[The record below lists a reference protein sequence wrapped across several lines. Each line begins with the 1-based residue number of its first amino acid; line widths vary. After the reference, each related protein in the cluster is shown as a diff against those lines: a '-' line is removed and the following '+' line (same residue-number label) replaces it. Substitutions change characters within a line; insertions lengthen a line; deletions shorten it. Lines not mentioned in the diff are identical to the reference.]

1 MDFLRSRM
9 LKTQSLKA
17 PEEEVAIQTLSNRL
31 QHATLALD
39 RRSAVLGL
47 KSFSRQFRESVV
59 QYGLRSLLATL
70 AKDSDNAMMVKAILE
85 TLLILF
91 LRGDKTEDEASGWIA
106 SQSRFQNGKYPSP
119 LLMID
124 VEADQFSMWIADE
137 VTLSDAHLQV
147 LINILQDSQDYHIRL
162 YTLQLFEFLVC
173 TRPTRTKEVLI
184 NIPLAISTI
193 VSLLNDVNDPVRNE
207 AILVLMAL
215 ANNNFNIQK
224 LVAFENTFDKLF
236 EIIEEEGGIRGSILV
251 QDCLTLLT
259 NLLMYNALNQK
270 YFLETEGVP
279 KLAKL
284 LAEPIEE
291 TVEEGI
297 YDENGN
303 TRVAAPIIWTEQR
316 LQNMSI
322 ALEICRAFVD
332 EDDPEVHKN
341 QDKLFQAGI
350 FFCTMRLVFSPIT
363 ENPIRKAALQITGD
377 IIAGNF
383 ELQLQF
389 SQIDVPYIDPSLPT
403 QLQKFEKPIPA
414 PVALLNW
421 ALLSNSVH
429 IFEIRLASVY
439 CLRCFFKDNTES
451 KIAFLTDQAR
461 ASQNPLYYEEMAQE
475 QAQAEKG
482 KEDGE
487 ANGHSEQQNLVS
499 SEILDESTVKT
510 PYANIF
516 STLMDFDFENKLNPY
531 RVWFAATI
539 LVYLFEEC
547 PENRQQAREL
557 VVGNADEGEE
567 VMLAIQAISGI
578 LTTTL
583 DDQDPRIA
591 VGLMILLT
599 MWLYED
605 FDAVNDFLS
614 DPLIVK
620 TILAFL
626 TKNSTESSDLVHGMS
641 AILVGVAYEFC
652 QKSSPISRSEL
663 HSLVTKALGANNYAL
678 KVKQFKE
685 CEEFLVFSD
694 PLLTEVERDSTG
706 LPKVFFISNY
716 VDLIKDNYYRIR
728 KALSHSPL
736 VDPHIKISY
745 ELLEDLERKN
755 SDLAMSLQELKEL
768 AEQNEANLKSQISS
782 IEEDLKDLQQHL
794 QRSLEESNQLKDI
807 EKELT
812 SKLETLAS
820 DLEHLESEKAKYE
833 KNSEKYSS
841 ELNKISKQNHNNEGS
856 LQQIKQKLQDT
867 EAAKTKAED
876 GINKMSRELFQLTRQ
891 KKELETKIAK
901 LEKEISQLKLYQQK
915 ANKDY
920 ESQVKSLKKSNEDLK
935 TKIRSLELQLRE
947 SSTQR
952 DRELLQLRDLQSRL
966 SDAEAGSDNLMEK
979 LRAAASVVQ
988 NLKRVNSEQSQ
999 QLESLKIELAINTR
1013 SAQEVQS
1020 QQIELNN
1027 LKAKNEAL
1035 ESAIASMKSSVDQ
1048 NDESS
1053 QKSLFEAIESKA
1065 AHETKANALS
1075 KEVEILQSSLNK
1087 EKETHLQTR
1096 TSFDDLKQQLESKKS
1111 EVTKKDQD
1119 LEDQATQ
1126 LRKLKADLDRLTLA
1140 EETFKRTI
1148 LEKENDLAE
1157 TTLSASALKSTLE
1170 EKVGGLEEELKVSQE
1185 KLDQANADYAQT
1197 KSDLEELHGK
1207 YSQLQ
1212 EELAN
1217 ALAENEKHLEQRSA
1231 ETDEARENLE
1241 SQISELKVELLG
1253 KSDEITKITGDLK
1266 EAESKIGKLE
1276 EQSKKFT
1283 NELEKV
1289 NAELRTKED
1298 EVAETKS
1305 ALKSKIAELENLKAD
1320 LSDELMKVK
1329 AQLSQELEYSKS
1341 QLSDTLERSSQHS
1354 DEDEKLKTYLTA
1366 ELEKSKSGFASE
1378 LESVKISHISEL
1390 EEIKK
1395 AHSEKEAEIERTHL
1409 EQVKSI
1415 ETQHSKSLTTFQDDL
1430 ARAQQKHTA
1439 EVEEL
1444 DALYKKVQ
1452 ADLVSRSEE
1461 HKSSVAEFDELTERH
1476 DKLSEELRKLQADS
1490 SNTEGEKESAQ
1501 KEIEELNISI
1511 TDLKKQ
1517 LESVEKEKEE
1527 LIDTKNELT
1536 DKIQSLETELVGHAE
1551 KEQTVISSVYTQN
1564 GSVDEGNVKD
1574 VLSREV
1580 ASKIAELMAKDQL
1593 ISEIKKKLEYSTT
1606 ELEDLT
1612 ERNTFLEDE
1621 LKESN
1626 RHIQELE
1633 SALIAIEEKL
1643 RVLEEDMKNAIKLN
1657 ENLIEQLDEK
1667 SQELDQ
1673 KIQESN
1679 LDQESHKE
1687 EIQSHKGVEKELAKQ
1702 LQSLEKELKKRIAD
1716 HETDRKKLTGG
1727 AEPLIEEY
1735 KEKIT
1740 ELESSLEDSKQEH
1753 NSALANIQEHKDNLF
1768 KLEQQLT
1775 TLRDEHETNLKTQKG
1790 EFELKITDLTLEI
1803 QLLQSR
1809 TKDLSFALETHETQ
1823 KGEWSFTQKELE
1835 EAIEQLHSEL
1845 AETKENV
1852 LKKEEKIRV
1861 LESELADSRGKLET
1875 TLEELNLSNERLKKV
1890 NKNIEKSSTS
1900 LESCRSRIT
1909 ELEAEL
1915 TNAREVIHNSHG
1927 NLKLELQVAND
1938 LLTEKNLKVEGLQKQ
1953 LETSKFEA
1961 DELTKKVKQAESA
1974 LRIEKKRTSELEGS
1988 IASLRFEKEKLED
2001 ELSGSEKVVVLKSNE
2016 ISVLQEKL
2024 EDAVEQAKNAE
2035 TKITDS
2041 AALNLEVTDLKSK
2054 IEKLELE
2061 RQGFEGEKSALEKS
2075 LNDLQEI
2082 SKKLQEKL
2090 EESEAGLKKSAGIT
2104 PGDIKK
2110 LKNELSRSTS
2120 LKDTLEKENA
2130 KLKTRLD
2137 NNTSSKNQLE
2147 TELRA
2152 ISDELETLK
2161 SSENLLTKKIKHFEL
2176 KAKESDELVIDLK
2189 TKLSD
2194 YMDERFELENTLAA
2208 SKKELESLQ
2217 TTLDDFKKEQK
2228 KLKAELDTSANSKVD
2243 PLKLQQEFQQKAGE
2257 YEKHIHALQG
2267 ELNSKIQEL
2276 GKLQKVY
2283 ELESKDNKT
2292 TREIIKTLEAEIQ
2305 KLKESQ
2311 KSESQKIENVLRNTS
2326 SQNSILGKEL
2336 REEKAKLQQSQAE
2349 LQNSKSQLQKAD
2361 SQVAHLG
2368 GQVSQ
2373 LTSELS
2379 QIKHELSEA
2388 RSTTLPAVNGA
2399 HNQELEKEIA
2409 QLKEQLS
2416 AKDKQQSDFDDLIL
2430 LWEEQQEKLTKYKSQ
2445 LVDLGQQVSSDE
2457 ESDDDSE

>member
-1 MDFLRSRM
+1 M
-9 LKTQSLKA
+9 LKTQSPKA
-17 PEEEVAIQTLSNRL
+17 SEEEVAIQTLSNRL

-173 TRPTRTKEVLI
+173 TRPTRTKELLI

-193 VSLLNDVNDPVRNE
+193 VSLLNDLNDPVRNE

-215 ANNNFNIQK
+215 ANDNFNIQK

-303 TRVAAPIIWTEQR
+303 AMVAAPIIWTEQR

-363 ENPIRKAALQITGD
+363 EIPIRKAALQITGD
-377 IIAGNF
+377 IIAGNS

-429 IFEIRLASVY
+429 TFEIRLASVY

-451 KIAFLTDQAR
+451 KIAFLTDQAK
-461 ASQNPLYYEEMAQE
+461 ASQNPLYYEELAQE
-475 QAQAEKG
+475 QAQAEKD
-482 KEDGE
+482 KEDRE
-487 ANGHSEQQNLVS
+487 SNGHSEQSKVAP
-499 SEILDESTVKT
+499 SEDLDDSTVKT

-557 VVGNADEGEE
+557 VVGNAEEGEE

-599 MWLYED
+599 TWLYED

-652 QKSSPISRSEL
+652 QKTSPIARSEL

-736 VDPHIKISY
+736 VDPHIRISY
-745 ELLEDLERKN
+745 ELLEDLEHKN
-755 SDLAMSLQELKEL
+755 SDLATSLQELKEL
-768 AEQNEANLKSQISS
+768 AEQNEANLKSQINSV
-782 IEEDLKDLQQHL
+782 EEDLRELQNHL
-794 QRSLEESNQLKDI
+794 EKSLEESSQLKEI

-812 SKLETLAS
+812 TKLETLAS

-841 ELNKISKQNHNNEGS
+841 ELNKISKQNHSNEGS
-856 LQQIKQKLQDT
+856 LQQIKQKLRDT

-891 KKELETKIAK
+891 KKDLETKIAK

-935 TKIRSLELQLRE
+935 TKIRSLEMQLRE
-947 SSTQR
+947 SSSQR

-966 SDAEAGSDNLMEK
+966 ADAEAGSDNLMEK

-988 NLKRVNSEQSQ
+988 DLKRVNSEQSQ
-999 QLESLKIELAINTR
+999 QLETLKIELAINTR
-1013 SAQEVQS
+1013 SAQEAQS

-1048 NDESS
+1048 NGESS

-1075 KEVEILQSSLNK
+1075 KEIEILQSSLSK
-1087 EKETHLQTR
+1087 EKDTHSQTQ
-1096 TSFDDLKQQLESKKS
+1096 TSFDDLKKQLESKKI
-1111 EVTKKDQD
+1111 EVAKKDQD
-1119 LEDQATQ
+1119 LEDQAFQ
-1126 LRKLKADLDRLTLA
+1126 LRKLKADLERLTLS
-1140 EETFKRTI
+1140 EEHLKSEI
-1148 LEKENDLAE
+1148 HEKENDLAE
-1157 TTLSASALKSTLE
+1157 ATLSASALKSTLE
-1170 EKVGGLEEELKVSQE
+1170 EKVGSLEEELKSYQE
-1185 KLDQANADYAQT
+1185 KLDQANADYVQS
-1197 KSDLEELHGK
+1197 KSDLEELQGQ

-1212 EELAN
+1212 EEHAKTLAD
-1217 ALAENEKHLEQRSA
+1217 NEKRLEQCSA
-1231 ETDEARENLE
+1231 ETDEARETLE
-1241 SQISELKVELLG
+1241 AQISELKLELVG
-1253 KSDEITKITGDLK
+1253 KSDEITKATKDLK
-1266 EAESKIGKLE
+1266 EAESKIEKLE
-1276 EQSKKFT
+1276 EQAKKLT
-1283 NELEKV
+1283 DELEKV
-1289 NAELRTKED
+1289 NAELRKKEI
-1298 EVAETKS
+1298 EMAETKS
-1305 ALKSKIAELENLKAD
+1305 ALEAKIADLEKLKAD
-1320 LSDELMKVK
+1320 LSGELTEVK
-1329 AQLSQELEYSKS
+1329 AQLAQELEKSKT
-1341 QLSDTLERSSQHS
+1341 QLSDTLEKSSQHS
-1354 DEDEKLKTYLTA
+1354 DEVEKLKTYLTA

-1378 LESVKISHISEL
+1378 LESVKNAHISEL
-1390 EEIKK
+1390 EAIKK
-1395 AHSEKEAEIERTHL
+1395 AHSQKEADIELTHL
-1409 EQVKSI
+1409 VQVKSI
-1415 ETQHSKSLTTFQDDL
+1415 ETKHSESLTATQDEL
-1430 ARAQQKHTA
+1430 VRAQQKHAA
-1439 EVEEL
+1439 EFEEL
-1444 DALYKKVQ
+1444 DFLYKKTQ
-1452 ADLVSRSEE
+1452 ADLDSRIEE
-1461 HKSSVAEFDELTERH
+1461 HKSSVAEFDELKERYE
-1476 DKLSEELRKLQADS
+1476 KLSEELEKLQTDS
-1490 SNTEGEKESAQ
+1490 SNTEGEKKSAQ
-1501 KEIEELNISI
+1501 KEIEELTLSAN
-1511 TDLKKQ
+1511 DLKKQ
-1517 LESVEKEKEE
+1517 LEIVEGEKEE
-1527 LIDTKNELT
+1527 LINTKNELA
-1536 DKIQSLETELVGHAE
+1536 DKIQNLEAELAEHAE
-1551 KEQTVISSVYTQN
+1551 KEQTAISPVYTQN
-1564 GSVDEGNVKD
+1564 GGVDEGNVKD

-1593 ISEIKKKLEYSTT
+1593 ITEIKKKLEYSTT

-1612 ERNTFLEDE
+1612 ERNAFLEDE

-1633 SALIAIEEKL
+1633 SALIALEEKL

-1673 KIQESN
+1673 KIQEFD

-1687 EIQSHKGVEKELAKQ
+1687 EIQSHKGVEKELTKQ

-1716 HETDRKKLTGG
+1716 HERDRKKLTGG
-1727 AEPLIEEY
+1727 AEPLIKEY
-1735 KEKIT
+1735 KEKIV
-1740 ELESSLEDSKQEH
+1740 ELESTLEGSKQDHEL
-1753 NSALANIQEHKDNLF
+1753 ALSELLQQKDNLV
-1768 KLEQQLT
+1768 KLEEQLAT
-1775 TLRDEHETNLKTQKG
+1775 SRDENETILKAQKD
-1790 EFELKITDLTLEI
+1790 EFELKIANLTQEI
-1803 QLLQSR
+1803 ESLQSR
-1809 TKDLSFALETHETQ
+1809 SKDLSSALETHETQ
-1823 KGEWSFTQKELE
+1823 KGEWDFSRKELE
-1835 EAIEQLHSEL
+1835 EAIEQLRSEL
-1845 AETKENV
+1845 AETKEIVRNR
-1852 LKKEEKIRV
+1852 EEQIRI
-1861 LESELADSRGKLET
+1861 LESELANSSKKCES
-1875 TLEELNLSNERLKKV
+1875 TLEELDSSNERLKEV
-1890 NKNIEKSSTS
+1890 TKNFEEASTS
-1900 LESCRSRIT
+1900 LESCKLRIT
-1909 ELEAEL
+1909 DLEVEL
-1915 TNAREVIHNSHG
+1915 TSAREVIDNSHG

-1953 LETSKFEA
+1953 LETSKSEKE
-1961 DELTKKVKQAESA
+1961 ELTKKAKEAESA
-1974 LRIEKKRTSELEGS
+1974 LRLEKKRNSELEGT
-1988 IASLRFEKEKLED
+1988 IASLKFEKEKLED
-2001 ELSGSEKVVVLKSNE
+2001 ELSSSEKVVVLKSNE
-2016 ISVLQEKL
+2016 ISELQEKL
-2024 EDAVEQAKNAE
+2024 EDAATKARNVENKV
-2035 TKITDS
+2035 TDS

-2054 IEKLELE
+2054 IEKLEQE
-2061 RQGFEGEKSALEKS
+2061 KEGFERERSALEKS
-2075 LNDLQEI
+2075 LNDTQEHF
-2082 SKKLQEKL
+2082 KKLQEKL
-2090 EESEAGLKKSAGIT
+2090 EESEIELKKSAGIT

-2110 LKNELSRSTS
+2110 LKSELTKLTA

-2137 NNTSSKNQLE
+2137 NSTSSKNQLE
-2147 TELRA
+2147 TELKA
-2152 ISDELETLK
+2152 ISDELEILK
-2161 SSENLLTKKIKHFEL
+2161 SSENLLTKKIKQFEL
-2176 KAKESDELVIDLK
+2176 KAKESDDLVIDLK

-2194 YMDERFELENTLAA
+2194 YMDERFELENALDA

-2217 TTLDDFKKEQK
+2217 TTIDNFKKEQK
-2228 KLKAELDTSANSKVD
+2228 KLKVQLDTSANSQFD
-2243 PLKLQQEFQQKAGE
+2243 SQKLQQEFQQKAGE
-2257 YEKHIHALQG
+2257 YEKHIHSLQG

-2276 GKLQKVY
+2276 EKLQKVY

-2311 KSESQKIENVLRNTS
+2311 KSEAQKIENVLRNTS
-2326 SQNSILGKEL
+2326 SQNSLLEKEL
-2336 REEKAKLQQSQAE
+2336 REEKAQLQQSQAE

-2361 SQVAHLG
+2361 GQVSYLS

-2388 RSTTLPAVNGA
+2388 RSTTMPAVNGA
-2399 HNQELEKEIA
+2399 HNQELEEEIA
-2409 QLKEQLS
+2409 QLKKQLL

-2430 LWEEQQEKLTKYKSQ
+2430 LWEEQQEKLAKYKSQ
-2445 LVDLGQQVSSDE
+2445 LVGLGQQVSSDE